1 MDALDIGFA
10 IKNRRAQLGLTQ
22 EQVAQAAGV
31 SKRCLWS
38 LELGQNP
45 GVQFNKLS
53 AVLNALGLSL
63 EINQLDMPNT
73 SEGKSERHNVRP
85 TNAASVTSQNKPAQQ
100 FHANKNDGVFDALA
114 ILTGATNGK

>member
-10 IKNRRAQLGLTQ
+10 IKDRRAQLGLTQ
-22 EQVAQAAGV
+22 EQVAQSAGV

-63 EINQLDMPNT
+63 EIKQLDVPKA
-73 SEGKSERHNVRP
+73 SEGKSEKHNVRP
-85 TNAASVTSQNKPAQQ
+85 ANARPATSQNKPAQQ
-100 FHANKNDGVFDALA
+100 FHANKNDSAFDALA
-114 ILTGATNGK
+114 ILTGATNGR

>member
-10 IKNRRAQLGLTQ
+10 IKDRRAQLGLTQ
-22 EQVAQAAGV
+22 EQVAQSAGV

-63 EINQLDMPNT
+63 EIRQLDAPKASDNENSNT
-73 SEGKSERHNVRP
+73 NH
-85 TNAASVTSQNKPAQQ
+85 AASQKQMVQQ
-100 FHANKNDGVFDALA
+100 FPINKNKNSFDALA
-114 ILTGATNGK
+114 ILTGATNGR

>member
-10 IKNRRAQLGLTQ
+10 IKDRRAQLGLTQ
-22 EQVAQAAGV
+22 EQVSQAANV

-63 EINQLDMPNT
+63 EIKQLDAPSASENESSST
-73 SEGKSERHNVRP
+73 SSVASQIQMVQQFP
-85 TNAASVTSQNKPAQQ
+85 TN
-100 FHANKNDGVFDALA
+100 KNENSFDALA
-114 ILTGATNGK
+114 ILTGAINGK